1 MVAWLSAS
9 KSVQSERHPQGQDV
23 IDLDAGVGRQP
34 VDLFDRMLGCQAAGG
49 SQAMPDGGDGE
60 RCTVQHA
67 DGGSGKA
74 VDALVMQV
82 RAEQAA
88 ENVTNLIE

>member
-1 MVAWLSAS
+1 MSSTLM
-9 KSVQSERHPQGQDV
+9 PG
-23 IDLDAGVGRQP
+23 LDGSRSTR
-34 VDLFDRMLGCQAAGG
+34 LIRMLGCRAAGG
-49 SQAMPDGGDGE
+49 GQAMPDGGDGE
-60 RCTVQHA
+60 RCTVRHA